1 MKYAILDRTI
11 DIGDFEKK
19 SDDDLIICRCEEI
32 TKGEI
37 RKAIHLGLYTMNEIK
52 RFLRPGM
59 GLCQG
64 LTCGRNI
71 KALLAEELHIN
82 PAQIE
87 ESTARPPARPVA
99 AWIYGEE
106 RESK

>member
-1 MKYAILDRTI
+1 MKYTILDRNI

-19 SDDDLIICRCEEI
+19 SDDDLVICRCEEI

-37 RKAIHLGLYTMNEIK
+37 RKAIHMGLYTMNEIK

-64 LTCGRNI
+64 LTCSRNI

-82 PAQIE
+82 PTQIE
-87 ESTARPPARPVA
+87 ESTSRPPARPVA
-99 AWIYGEE
+99 AWVYGEE
-106 RESK
+106 RESE